1 MSAAG
6 GSGIGSHVGH
16 HHGRRCVLGSC
27 LEDLPDD
34 LEARPFQLAFAPQYL
49 PPGVDL
55 RRWMSPVEDAGLLG
69 TSSAAA
75 LAGALEYLVLRS
87 TRRHVDV
94 SRLFI
99 YYHQRLLHDQ
109 VRQDV
114 GGSLRDGVRV
124 LTRLGVPLE
133 AAWPY
138 TLDLFAVQP
147 PEPVHRAAQR
157 HRIVDFT
164 QVPLDA
170 AALRGCLAGGIPV
183 AIGLWIAASFL
194 EVGPDGRVPRP
205 SPQERPEGRHALL
218 LVGYS
223 DPHGCFIARNTWGA
237 DWGAAG
243 YCYLSY
249 DYVLDP
255 ALAQP
260 GWALRTST
268 DLAFEPGEHAVAVG
282 AAVAPGA
289 GAVASG
295 PVAAPAAAG
304 LGGAPLPGRE
314 QPSSQPGL
322 LRSLGAVA
330 LGRKSP
336 MDLAVD
342 LAARHGGG
350 LVARFTGSQM
360 AGQVVGGVMRQLAP
374 ALRAGTPVTLDAV
387 GGALVG
393 AAIGAPAPPGAPVG
407 AAAAGPAV
415 DPGVLMDVDRSAQLL
430 AALRSPPAPVAV
442 TRLHWDDTYDE
453 EAALLGPLAAQLAG
467 ASPPAA
473 TPAAPRPGAGV
484 AAASTA
490 GAAGPGAQGIPAAA
504 SVLDPASQAL
514 LDAWRAAG
522 GAASALGSLTSAA
535 LALPDGVGRGALCER
550 GALVWHP
557 SRGAVPLL
565 GSLYHTWSRT
575 GAERGPLGYPVRAE
589 RTVTEGAWRARLQRF
604 DGGLLVD
611 WDHATAEDLPPFAV
625 LGGDALY
632 QAWLAA
638 GAEEGPA
645 GVPVGVPQEIV
656 PNAAR
661 LLPCSDGGVVWTFSH
676 GTAVLDRERY
686 RRWCATLQGC

>member
-27 LEDLPDD
+27 LEDVPDD
-34 LEARPFQLAFAPQYL
+34 LEVRPFQLAFAPQYL

-75 LAGALEYLVLRS
+75 LAGAVEYLVLRS
-87 TRRHVDV
+87 TRRQVDV

-99 YYHQRLLHDQ
+99 YYHQRLLHDR

-138 TLDLFAVQP
+138 ALDLFAVQP

-157 HRIVDFT
+157 HRIVDFV

-170 AALRGCLAGGIPV
+170 AALRGCLAGGIPI
-183 AIGLWIAASFL
+183 ALGLWIAASFL

-223 DPHGCFIARNTWGA
+223 DPHACFIARNTWGA

-243 YCYLSY
+243 YCYLAY

-268 DLAFEPGEHAVAVG
+268 SLAFEPAEHTVTAT
-282 AAVAPGA
+282 APGA
-289 GAVASG
+289 DAAASG
-295 PVAAPAAAG
+295 PVVAPSVSG
-304 LGGAPLPGRE
+304 LGGASTAGAAPPRGE
-314 QPSSQPGL
+314 QPTAPPGL

-374 ALRAGTPVTLDAV
+374 ALRAGAPVTLDAV

-393 AAIGAPAPPGAPVG
+393 AVVGAPAPPAASVAP
-407 AAAAGPAV
+407 AAGVPAV

-430 AALRSPPAPVAV
+430 AALRGPPAPSAA
-442 TRLHWDDTYDE
+442 TRLHWDDSYDE
-453 EAALLGPLAAQLAG
+453 EAALLGSL
-467 ASPPAA
+467 ASPPAGSPAPPA
-473 TPAAPRPGAGV
+473 TAAAPRPGGGV
-484 AAASTA
+484 AA
-490 GAAGPGAQGIPAAA
+490 GAGPGVQGIPAAA
-504 SVLDPASQAL
+504 SAPDPAAHAL
-514 LDAWRAAG
+514 LAAWRAAG
-522 GAASALGSLTSAA
+522 GAASTLGSFTSGMLA
-535 LALPDGVGRGALCER
+535 LADGVGRGVLCAR

-557 SRGAVPLL
+557 SRGAVALL

-575 GAERGPLGYPVRAE
+575 GAERGPLGYPLGAE
-589 RTVTEGAWRARLQRF
+589 RTVTEGAWSARLQRF
-604 DGGLLVD
+604 EGGLLVD

-645 GVPVGVPQEIV
+645 GVPVGVPQEVV
-656 PNAAR
+656 PGAAR
-661 LLPCSDGGVVWTFSH
+661 LLPCADGGVVWTFSH

-686 RRWCATLQGC
+686 RLWCASLPGC